1 MRSRSSQSGATLLY
15 GPRSPRPDLVL
26 AAQFLIDDLR
36 AEGQR
41 IGSLRVNEHTLRLRL
56 DGLELALAL
65 SAAPLPLDALGGVL
79 RLPPRPDDRAV
90 APDPDAPLRGEGE
103 GDAGASAGFTDLR
116 RIRTVRALRRH
127 SAALGVLLRQ
137 RGAGPVDLDAALH
150 PMILA
155 LIEAAPPGM
164 VLWQPTG
171 VVWSVPEFQRLSLR
185 SLGAAGGALPRL
197 DHLPPVDESIQR
209 QPASAEPP
217 GVADRQSRATRRSAG
232 RLFDRGGAGVVV
244 PLPRLAQPSAKLAE
258 ALRDEPTGD
267 GYAAGGQGQPRRR
280 RGLVGLVVMV
290 WLALGLPSWPGLQA
304 MLPGP

>member
-79 RLPPRPDDRAV
+79 RLPPRPGAPHDDA
-90 APDPDAPLRGEGE
+90 AESDAP
-103 GDAGASAGFTDLR
+103 GFTDLQ
-116 RIRTVRALRRH
+116 RIRTIRALRRH
-127 SAALGVLLRQ
+127 GAALGVLLRQ
-137 RGAGPVDLDAALH
+137 RGAGPADLDAALH
-150 PMILA
+150 PMVLA
-155 LIEAAPPGM
+155 LIEAAPPGL

-171 VVWSVPEFQRLSLR
+171 VVWGVPEFQAVDPRALA
-185 SLGAAGGALPRL
+185 GAGPALPRL
-197 DHLPPVDESIQR
+197 DGLPPPED
-209 QPASAEPP
+209 PALRPA
-217 GVADRQSRATRRSAG
+217 VADVVPVPPDRRSRAAGRSAG
-232 RLFDRGGAGVVV
+232 RIFDREGTGGRVV
-244 PLPRLAQPSAKLAE
+244 PLPRLATPSARLAE
-258 ALRDEPTGD
+258 ALREPPSEPGAT
-267 GYAAGGQGQPRRR
+267 AKPARR
-280 RGLVGLVVMV
+280 RGLVGLVVAI
-290 WLALGLPSWPGLQA
+290 WLALGLPPLPGLQT